1 MKATAERIE
10 KNTVLLEIEVET
22 ERFSKALDQ
31 AFQKLVKKVNVPG
44 FRRGKA
50 PRMIFERHVG
60 TQALVDEAVEMVIP
74 EAYFMAV
81 GDTGIEPVAQP
92 ELELVQVEEGKP
104 VVFKAKVT
112 VKPEVTLGQYTGLEA
127 PKPDTTIKDDDVG
140 NELERLQRA
149 HARLISLEEGEVENG
164 DLLTIDFLGKI
175 DGIPFEGGEGND
187 YSLEIGSH
195 VFISGMEEGMIGMKR
210 DETRDIE
217 VTFPEDYRKEDLA
230 GKDAVFTVTVKE
242 IKRKELAPIDDDFAK
257 DVSEFETLEELKASI
272 KNKLEQASKTRS
284 DAVFKQTLIGK
295 AVEDSQ
301 MEIPDEM
308 LESRIDEM
316 AQDIER
322 NLWTQGVSMQDYLS
336 YTGSTVEEM
345 RKQFRPEAEKSVKR
359 TLVLEAIAKAEK
371 LEPSEEEIE
380 AEIEKIGREIGQ
392 STETVRKTVEERG
405 RGKLVEQIRINKA
418 IDFIVSQGKI
428 AEPVE
433 EKVEEKEEQ
442 ESKPEQE

>member
-31 AFQKLVKKVNVPG
+31 AYQKLVKKVNVPG
-44 FRRGKA
+44 FRRGKT
-50 PRMIFERHVG
+50 PRFIFERHVG
-60 TQALVDEAVEMVIP
+60 TQTLVDEAVEIVIP

-92 ELELVQVEEGKP
+92 QLELVQVEEGKP

-127 PKPDTTIKDDDVG
+127 PKPDISIGDEDVDK
-140 NELERLQRA
+140 ELNRLQQM
-149 HARLISLEEGEVENG
+149 HARLITIEEGEVENG

-175 DGIPFEGGEGND
+175 EGIPFEGGEGKD
-187 YSLEIGSH
+187 YNLEIGSH
-195 VFISGMEEGMIGMKR
+195 AFIAGMEEGMIGMKQ
-210 DETRDIE
+210 DETKDIE
-217 VTFPEDYRKEDLA
+217 VTFPADYRKEDLA

-257 DVSEFETLEELKASI
+257 DVSEFENLDELKANI
-272 KNKLEQASKTRS
+272 RNKLEQASKTRS
-284 DAVFKQTLIGK
+284 DAIFKQTLISK
-295 AVEDSQ
+295 AVENSQ

-308 LESRIDEM
+308 LQGRIDEM
-316 AQDIER
+316 AEDIER
-322 NLWTQGVSMQDYLS
+322 NLWTQGVSIQDYLS

-345 RKQFRPEAEKSVKR
+345 RKQFSPEAEKSLKR

-371 LEPSEEEIE
+371 LEPSEDEIE

-392 STETVRKTVEERG
+392 STEMIRKTVEEKG

-418 IDFIVSQGKI
+418 IDFIISQAKI
-428 AEPVE
+428 VEPA
-433 EKVEEKEEQ
+433 EEKEEQ